1 MEISKDSIIGNL
13 VAQDYR
19 VATAFKKK
27 GIDFCC
33 NGNRSIAEV
42 CTEHNLDSNQLIQE
56 IQETTTQTQA
66 TSVDYQSWPLDLLAD
81 YIEKKHHRFVT
92 AKIEEIT
99 PYLEKINRVHGE
111 RHPELAKVE
120 ELFKASAGELSM
132 HMKKE
137 ELTLFPKVRKM
148 MENQKTGTLD
158 KEQLQSLE
166 SVIATL
172 MKEHDNEGE
181 RFRQIEALT
190 NGYTTPEDGCNTY
203 HISLG
208 LLKEFED
215 DLHLHIHLENNIL
228 FPKSAKMAAELSAQ

>member
-1 MEISKDSIIGNL
+1 MEISKDSIIGAL

-33 NGNRSIAEV
+33 NGNRSIAQV
-42 CTEHNLDSNQLIQE
+42 CNDHNLESDQLIQE
-56 IQETTTQTQA
+56 IQATTAQTQA
-66 TSVDYQSWPLDLLAD
+66 TAVDYQSWPLDLLAD

-137 ELTLFPKVRKM
+137 ELMLFPRIRKM
-148 MENQKTGTLD
+148 MENQQAGTMD

-166 SVIATL
+166 SSIATL
-172 MKEHDNEGE
+172 MQEHDNEGE

-203 HISLG
+203 RVSLA

-228 FPKSAKMAAELSAQ
+228 FPKSAKMAAELTAQ

>member
-1 MEISKDSIIGNL
+1 MEISKDSIIGAL

-42 CTEHNLDSNQLIQE
+42 CSEHNLESEQLIQE
-56 IQETTTQTQA
+56 IQATTAQTQA
-66 TSVDYQSWPLDLLAD
+66 TAVDYQSWPLDLLAD

-111 RHPELAKVE
+111 RHPELSKVE

-137 ELTLFPKVRKM
+137 ELMFFPRIRKM
-148 MENQKTGTLD
+148 MENQQAGTMD

-166 SVIATL
+166 SSISSL
-172 MKEHDNEGE
+172 MQEHDNEGE

-190 NGYTTPEDGCNTY
+190 NGYTAPEDGCNTY
-203 HISLG
+203 RVSLA

-228 FPKSAKMAAELSAQ
+228 FPKSAKMAAELTAQ